1 MNEEHMHVQ
10 HEWSSVQVEELLQ
23 RQKAFFETGAT
34 RSVTA
39 RIERLLQLKRAIKQ
53 YEPRLAEALYE
64 DLGKSDFESYTTE
77 IGFVLDS
84 ISHTV
89 RHLKSWAKPKKVRTP
104 YPLIGASSRVISE
117 PYGVVLII
125 GPFNYPVQLL
135 IEPMMGAIAAGNT
148 AVLKASEHTPRVS
161 AVIREIIGS
170 VFEPGYV
177 QVVEGTKETTTA
189 LIHAHFDYIFFTGS
203 VPVGKIVMKA
213 AADNL
218 IPVTL
223 ELGGKSPVIAD
234 READLE
240 VAAQRIIWGK
250 LLNTGQTC
258 IAPDYLLVHEQIRDS
273 LIDKMIMMIESFFGE
288 DIRHN
293 LDYGRIV
300 NQEHFHRL
308 HGILEKDRS
317 RIIHGGTTDEADRFI
332 APTLIN
338 ADDGQAAS
346 MEDELFGP
354 LLPIITYRSIDEA
367 LSFVRERPKPLALY
381 LFTANKQLQDKVMR
395 EVSFGG
401 GCIND
406 TITHVANPRLPFG
419 GVGHSGIGSYHGR
432 YSFDTFSHHKS
443 VLTRSTRLN
452 LPFLYPPY
460 TGKLKLIKRLLK

>member
-1 MNEEHMHVQ
+1 MSEDRMHVQ
-10 HEWSSVQVEELLQ
+10 HEWSSAQVEELLQ
-23 RQKAFFETGAT
+23 QQKAFFETGAT

-39 RIERLLQLKRAIKQ
+39 RIERLQQLKRTIKQ
-53 YEPRLAEALYE
+53 YELRLVEALYD

-84 ISHTV
+84 ISNTV

-104 YPLIGASSRVISE
+104 YQLIGASSQIMSE

-135 IEPMMGAIAAGNT
+135 IEPMLGAIAAGNT
-148 AVLKASEHTPRVS
+148 AVLKASEHTPHVS

-177 QVVEGTKETTTA
+177 QVVEGAKETTGA

-223 ELGGKSPVIAD
+223 ELGGKSPVIVD

-258 IAPDYLLVHEQIRDS
+258 IAPDYLLVHEQVRDS
-273 LIDKMIMMIESFFGE
+273 LIDKMITTIESFFGE

-300 NQEHFHRL
+300 NQGHFHRL
-308 HGILEKDRS
+308 HAILERDRS
-317 RIIHGGTTDEADRFI
+317 RIIHGGTSDEADRFI

-354 LLPIITYRSIDEA
+354 LLPLITYRSIDEA
-367 LSFVRERPKPLALY
+367 LSFICKRPKPLALY

-419 GVGHSGIGSYHGR
+419 GVGHSGIGSYHGQ

-452 LPFLYPPY
+452 LPILYPPY
-460 TGKLKLIKRLLK
+460 KGKLKLIKRLLK

>member
-1 MNEEHMHVQ
+1 MSEDSIHVQ
-10 HEWSSVQVEELLQ
+10 QEWSSAQVEELLQ
-23 RQKAFFETGAT
+23 QQKSFFETGAT

-39 RIERLLQLKRAIKQ
+39 RIERLQRLKRAIKE
-53 YEPRLAEALYE
+53 YEPRLVEALYE
-64 DLGKSDFESYTTE
+64 DLGKSEFESYTTE

-89 RHLKSWAKPKKVRTP
+89 RHLKSWAKPKKARTP
-104 YPLIGASSRVISE
+104 YQLIGASSQVISE

-135 IEPMMGAIAAGNT
+135 IEPLTGAIAAGNT
-148 AVLKASEHTPRVS
+148 AVLKASEHTPHVS

-170 VFEPGYV
+170 VFEPEYV
-177 QVVEGTKETTTA
+177 QVVEGAKETTTA
-189 LIHAHFDYIFFTGS
+189 LIHARFDYIFFTGS

-213 AADNL
+213 AADHL

-223 ELGGKSPVIAD
+223 ELGGKSPVIVD

-258 IAPDYLLVHEQIRDS
+258 IAPDYLLVHEQVRHA
-273 LIDKMIMMIESFFGE
+273 LIDKMIMTIESFFGQ

-300 NQEHFHRL
+300 NQGHFHRL
-308 HGILEKDRS
+308 HAILEKDRS
-317 RIIHGGTTDEADRFI
+317 RIIHGGMSDEADRFI

-354 LLPIITYRSIDEA
+354 LLPIMTYRSIDEA
-367 LSFVRERPKPLALY
+367 LSFIRERPKPLALY
-381 LFTANKQLQDKVMR
+381 LFTANKQLQDKVMS

-443 VLTRSTRLN
+443 VLTRSTQLN

-460 TGKLKLIKRLLK
+460 AGKLKLIKRLLK